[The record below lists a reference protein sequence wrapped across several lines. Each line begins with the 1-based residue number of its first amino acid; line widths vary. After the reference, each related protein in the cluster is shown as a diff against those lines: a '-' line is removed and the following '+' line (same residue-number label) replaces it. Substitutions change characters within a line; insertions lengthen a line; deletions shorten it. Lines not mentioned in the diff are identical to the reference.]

1 MRIFLKPITIEEIA
15 IFILDYGNRAEWNP
29 TRFVITRVIKNF
41 RKKQIH
47 FERTSQVETMCKVK
61 SYSIF

>member
-1 MRIFLKPITIEEIA
+1 MGVFFKSITIEEIA
-15 IFILDYGNRAEWNP
+15 IFILDYGSWAEWNP
-29 TRFVITRVIKNF
+29 TRFVIIRVIKNF

>member
-15 IFILDYGNRAEWNP
+15 IFILDCGNWAEWNP
-29 TRFVITRVIKNF
+29 TRFVIIQVIKNF

-47 FERTSQVETMCKVK
+47 FERTSKQ
-61 SYSIF
+61 

>member
-15 IFILDYGNRAEWNP
+15 IFILDYGNWAEWNP
-29 TRFVITRVIKNF
+29 TRFVIIRVIKNF

-47 FERTSQVETMCKVK
+47 FEQTSQVETMCKVK